1 MLAHVNNTQLW
12 YDTLG
17 SGPPLMLLHGGPGL
31 DHTEFRPWV
40 EPLADHF
47 TLIFVDERGTGR
59 SERVAPETAT
69 TANMVE
75 DIEALRQHLGY
86 DRLALLGFSFG
97 GFLALSYAA
106 KYQAHLSHLLLVDTA
121 PSNAFIPES
130 EELVRAFASPD
141 IKEALDNEG
150 SITSDEEFRR
160 VMEIE
165 GPVYYKAWTSREQ
178 AMSARMNR
186 DMIFGF
192 EVSTW
197 WGNNEM
203 AQYDMRPFLPQITV
217 PTLVVVGRYDRI
229 TPVSQAEVMAQ
240 AIPGARLEI
249 FEDSGHMTISEE
261 QDRFNA
267 LVQEFLGTTERKH
280 HA

>member
-1 MLAHVNNTQLW
+1 MLAHVNNTDLW
-12 YDTLG
+12 YDTWG

-40 EPLADHF
+40 DSLSDYF

-75 DIEALRQHLGY
+75 DIEQLRQHLGY

-121 PSNAFIPES
+121 PSNAFISES
-130 EELVRAFASPD
+130 EEMVRAFASPE
-141 IKEALDNEG
+141 IKAALDNEG
-150 SITSDEEFRR
+150 SIASDADFRR

-165 GPVYYKAWTSREQ
+165 GPVYYKDWTPREQ

-203 AQYDMRPFLPQITV
+203 SQYDMRPFLPKINV
-217 PTLVVVGRYDRI
+217 PTLVVVGRHDRI
-229 TPVSQAEVMAQ
+229 TPVSQAEAMAQ

-261 QDRFNA
+261 QGRFND
-267 LVQEFLGTTERKH
+267 LVREFLSTTERKH
-280 HA
+280 DG